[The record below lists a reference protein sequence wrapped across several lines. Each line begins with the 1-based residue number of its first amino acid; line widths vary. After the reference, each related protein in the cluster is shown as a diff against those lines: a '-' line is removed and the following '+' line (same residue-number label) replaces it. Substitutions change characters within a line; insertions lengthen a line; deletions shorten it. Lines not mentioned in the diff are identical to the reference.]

1 MHRIAYRRPVG
12 GQLRWRLKIDNTY
25 TIVAYESL
33 EAETEFG
40 MALDPAGERLDML
53 LPGEGAIQSDSLDG
67 ITTVTCT
74 SSDSSFG
81 IDL

>member
-25 TIVAYESL
+25 TVVAYESL
-33 EAETEFG
+33 ETETEFG
-40 MALDPAGERLDML
+40 MALDPAGDRLGML
-53 LPGEGAIQSDSLDG
+53 HLWKGAMQSDLLDG

-74 SSDSSFG
+74 SSDSSFS